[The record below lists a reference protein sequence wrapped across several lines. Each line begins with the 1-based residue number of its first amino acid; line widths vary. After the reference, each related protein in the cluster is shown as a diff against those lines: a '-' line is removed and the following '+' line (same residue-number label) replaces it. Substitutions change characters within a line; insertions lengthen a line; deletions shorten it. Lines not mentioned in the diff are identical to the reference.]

1 MDSFRTESMSINIK
15 RLGYLALIAAA
26 FSLLPITLYAQN
38 DSEME
43 LFEGGN
49 IRSEFGI
56 RSHLLTGAGV
66 RGAYGGLIAPI
77 NPEPF
82 VIFGNPAAL
91 ARVKGRKVIISSSPA
106 LEFDLTS
113 LTDPN
118 PSIATEMDTR
128 LESFNVT
135 GPRTNPEMTGTIGF
149 IGSFVSGF
157 ALSLPLKQKENER
170 WLGGRIPRL
179 FDYIA
184 FGYTVPFVFRSNFT
198 YSGLRMRLRTIDID
212 ENNIRHPEN
221 EILLYSSI
229 KMDSDVKLTSD
240 SWNMSVARIIGKFS
254 LGAGLQRTA
263 GRIELHANQRTDGI
277 MSKAGS
283 ESSFNDPQSPWDD
296 DFFFAAHGIFEGSA
310 LALRLGTLYQPNEKF
325 IFGAML
331 RLQGGMDM
339 DANFDMELHTFS
351 PLKLNAQPG
360 QKRFDVN
367 AIQDASELTR
377 TTAKSFE
384 TASNMMVSIP
394 SELAIAA
401 TYTGFMTPSLTFTKY
416 FGELSYQYDMIENGA
431 PFSYRRGFKPNMGL
445 NLNFDLFILKFGM
458 GVLQVVDVVDGY
470 HDATGIPI
478 PPAPAFLL
486 PHLSFG
492 FETGLSDALKLGVL
506 IEGLPEDAL
515 RLTLEYSL

>member
-1 MDSFRTESMSINIK
+1 MSNISK
-15 RLGYLALIAAA
+15 RFGGLALLAITIC
-26 FSLLPITLYAQN
+26 LLPYTLFAQN

-43 LFEGGN
+43 FFEGGH
-49 IRSEFGI
+49 IRSDFGI

-91 ARVKGRKVIISSSPA
+91 SRVKGKKVIVSSSPA
-106 LEFDLTS
+106 LQFDLTN

-118 PSIATEMDTR
+118 PSIETEMDTR
-128 LESFNVT
+128 LESFNLT
-135 GPRTNPEMTGTIGF
+135 GPKTYPKMTGSIGF
-149 IGSFVSGF
+149 LGSLVSGF
-157 ALSLPLKQKENER
+157 ALSMPIEADENNR

-179 FDYIA
+179 FDQIA
-184 FGYTVPFVFRSNFT
+184 FGYTVPFMFQSKFV
-198 YSGLRMRLRTIDID
+198 YSGLRMRIRTIDID
-212 ENNIRHPEN
+212 EANVRHPEN

-229 KMDSDVKLTSD
+229 KMDSDLSISSD
-240 SWNMSVARIIGKFS
+240 SWNVSVARDMGDVT
-254 LGAGLQRTA
+254 LGAGIQRTA

-296 DFFFAAHGIFEGSA
+296 DFFFSAHGIFEGSA
-310 LALRLGTLYQPNEKF
+310 LALRLGTLYEPSDKF
-325 IFGAML
+325 ILGAML
-331 RLQGGMDM
+331 RLQGEMKM
-339 DANFDMELHTFS
+339 DADFDLELHSFT

-377 TTAKSFE
+377 TTAKVFE
-384 TASNMMVSIP
+384 TASDMIVSIP
-394 SELAIAA
+394 SELAVAA
-401 TYTGFMTPSLTFTKY
+401 TYNGFMKPSLTFTKY
-416 FGELSYQYDMIENGA
+416 FGEFSYTYDMVENGA
-431 PFSYRRGFKPNMGL
+431 PFTYKRGYKPNMGM
-445 NLNFDLFILKFGM
+445 NLNFDLFILKFGI
-458 GVLQVVDVVDGY
+458 GAVKAVDVVEGY
-470 HDATGIPI
+470 HDAAGLPI
-478 PPAPAFLL
+478 PPAPAIWI

-506 IEGLPEDAL
+506 VEGLPEDAL
-515 RLTLEYSL
+515 RMTLEYSL